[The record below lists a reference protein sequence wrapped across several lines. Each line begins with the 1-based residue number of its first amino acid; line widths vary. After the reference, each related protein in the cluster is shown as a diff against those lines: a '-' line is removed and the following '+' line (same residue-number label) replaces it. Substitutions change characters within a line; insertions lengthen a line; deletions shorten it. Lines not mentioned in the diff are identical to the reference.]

1 MTVVKTTRCTA
12 TKAVQRITCE
22 RKKRF
27 SFNKLT
33 LYLVFDYLL
42 HDLCVTWNRLNLC
55 QAHPLC
61 FILRVLKAL
70 KKSYLGTCGAI
81 TRDAAASNENR
92 ADKLTL
98 EFRSFWGLFEVEIST
113 SFRVKKTTEFSKIAM
128 YRVS

>member
-1 MTVVKTTRCTA
+1 MEP
-12 TKAVQRITCE
+12 TKLVPGS
-22 RKKRF
+22 
-27 SFNKLT
+27 SF
-33 LYLVFDYLL
+33 VFY
-42 HDLCVTWNRLNLC
+42 TSG
-55 QAHPLC
+55 
-61 FILRVLKAL
+61 LKAL